1 MRYVLLAVA
10 LAAAGCHHSH
20 RRVTTVPKELP
31 RITYDDVLRML
42 RAGQTEQAIVEQ
54 LRPAHLE
61 PPFETWPPD
70 MVVQLKQ
77 AGATDVIIQEMRLAS
92 ERPAVVYVEQ
102 EEVIR
107 H

>member
-1 MRYVLLAVA
+1 MRYVLLAAA

-20 RRVTTVPKELP
+20 RRVTRVPQELP
-31 RITYDDVLRML
+31 RVTYDDVMRML
-42 RAGQTEQAIVEQ
+42 LAGQTEQAIVEQ
-54 LRPAHLE
+54 LRTSHLE

-77 AGATDVIIQEMRLAS
+77 AGATDTIIQEMRLAS
-92 ERPAVVYVEQ
+92 ERPAVVYVDQ
-102 EEVIR
+102 EEIVR